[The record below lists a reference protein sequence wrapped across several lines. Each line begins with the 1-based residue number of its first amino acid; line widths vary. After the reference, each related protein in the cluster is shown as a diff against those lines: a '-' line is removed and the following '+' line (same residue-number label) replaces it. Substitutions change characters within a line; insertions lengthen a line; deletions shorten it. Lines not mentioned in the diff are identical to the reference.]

1 MPRVPE
7 YQPSVELRPEFRQDV
22 DVRATPESFG
32 ADIGKGLEAL
42 GKGGE
47 SLADSFAKV
56 QALEDETIV
65 RQARNG
71 YLREKDALQY
81 DPEKG
86 YLQKAGQTAMD
97 AFPQYL
103 SDLDTVRKDTASKLT
118 PQQRRMFDRVV
129 DPLDADARR
138 TGLIHK
144 GNALKSFVVEEAQS
158 GAESFK
164 NQALLHYQDA
174 ALWQKYT
181 AAGQIE
187 VRALGDKL
195 GWSPE
200 KRKEEEQKFVSDTVK
215 QTALRIAQ
223 SDPLAAE
230 KYMKD
235 KADHLTAAD
244 TYSLEQGLKVPLK
257 EAQSQRAASDFIAGR
272 TSATP
277 TDAFMADPSPAGL
290 MDRGNIDLTKRP
302 RVQNGKDISTVRSA
316 SFDFGDGKETLIP
329 TVSDDGKLLSNDE
342 AVAQF
347 KKTGKH
353 LGKFETP
360 DQASAYAKTLH
371 EQQEQMYAGKAP
383 AASPGRPIASAY
395 DMISRFEGF
404 KTAPYWD
411 VNHLRVGFGS
421 DTITREDGSVAEV
434 KPGMTV
440 TQADATRD
448 LQRRIVSTQGKIA
461 GTVGQDKWDGLS
473 APAKAA
479 VSSVAYNYGTLPQSV
494 TDAIRTGGPA
504 EIANAI
510 RGLQDQ
516 NDGVNKKRR
525 NQEADAVLGINMTA
539 AGRDTQS
546 FFTDMESYL
555 STIKDPQ
562 VQELTRKRINA
573 MLETQH
579 KAQEANERQAKATL
593 WQYIDQGKTPD
604 QIPMEVRQAAGMAAV
619 SSAWSY
625 MDTVQKGREIKSDEE
640 MLYGMR
646 KAAAQDPEFF
656 SKIDLNDYRHVLS
669 RADIKELTGLQTSA
683 LADQRKAREAGLELT
698 SAFSQAEQQLA
709 AVGIS
714 TAGKKGSQL
723 DEANKRVAQF
733 NNALSAQMDEFKR
746 ANNKAPTQPEIQSM
760 INRLLLPVV
769 VKTPGTLWGS
779 NTWAPPGASG
789 GLFGSTKTFAF
800 DAASRPDNATVDVGV
815 KYADIPI
822 DLRRGIAG
830 DLERELGRKP
840 SDWEVV
846 HRYDD
851 FVLNRGLTP
860 IRPPDHGPVDRT
872 ARTVADGVAQVVV
885 GLPARVIVGAMDL
898 FKDSG
903 DRNDTDPR

>member
-1 MPRVPE
+1 MVKVPE
-7 YQPSVELRPEFRQDV
+7 YQQSVDLRPELRQNV

-42 GKGGE
+42 GKG
-47 SLADSFAKV
+47 A
-56 QALEDETIV
+56 
-65 RQARNG
+65 
-71 YLREKDALQY
+71 
-81 DPEKG
+81 
-86 YLQKAGQTAMD
+86 
-97 AFPQYL
+97 
-103 SDLDTVRKDTASKLT
+103 DTASDALFKV
-118 PQQRRMFDRVV
+118 QQIEDVTRAK
-129 DPLDADARR
+129 DADNRYAEWVRNRQFGEGGYMTLEGKNAVDGR
-138 TGLIHK
+138 TD
-144 GNALKSFVVEEAQS
+144 FEREA
-158 GAESFK
+158 A
-164 NQALLHYQDA
+164 
-174 ALWQKYT
+174 
-181 AAGQIE
+181 
-187 VRALGDKL
+187 
-195 GWSPE
+195 E
-200 KRKEEEQKFVSDTVK
+200 KRKEYGQGLPPGAARAYDTASTARLQSTLQQSVVHSAQARKQWVGDASAARVQSFGDDALVNFNNPKAVTKNLAAGILELRQNGELHGWDADTQSQKEKEFVSGVHKNITL
-215 QTALRIAQ
+215 QMAQ
-223 SDPLAAE
+223 SDPIAAE
-230 KYMKD
+230 KYMAD
-235 KADHLTAAD
+235 KGDFISGADRYA
-244 TYSLEQGLKVPLK
+244 LEHSLKVPLK

-272 TSATP
+272 TSAAP
-277 TDAFMADPSPAGL
+277 TDAFMADPSPSGL
-290 MDRGNIDLTKRP
+290 TDRGNIDLTKRP

-383 AASPGRPIASAY
+383 AASAGRPIASAY

-404 KTAPYWD
+404 KSAPYWD

-448 LQRRIVSTQGKIA
+448 LQRRIVATQGKIA
-461 GTVGQDKWDGLS
+461 GTVGQDKWDAMS

-494 TDAIRTGGPA
+494 SDAIRTGGPA
-504 EIANAI
+504 EIADAI
-510 RGLQDQ
+510 RGLQDN

-579 KAQEANERQAKATL
+579 KAQEASKQQAKAAL
-593 WQYIDQGKTPD
+593 WQYIDRGMTPD
-604 QIPMEVRQAAGMAAV
+604 QIPMNVRQEAGMEAV

-625 MDTVQKGREIKSDEE
+625 METVRKGRDIESDPE
-640 MLYGMR
+640 MVYGMR
-646 KAAAQDPEFF
+646 RSAAMDPEFF
-656 SKIDLNDYRHVLS
+656 AKVDLNDYRGKLS
-669 RADIKELTGLQTSA
+669 RADIKELSALQTSA
-683 LADQRKAREAGLELT
+683 LTDQRKAREDGLNLT
-698 SAFSQAEQQLA
+698 AAFSQAEQQLA

-723 DEANKRVAQF
+723 DEANKRVASF
-733 NNALSAQMDEFKR
+733 NNALASQMDEFKR
-746 ANNKAPTQPEIQSM
+746 ANSDRKPTQADVQSM

-769 VKTPGTLWGS
+769 VKTPGTLWGT
-779 NTWAPPGASG
+779 NTWAPPGVAG
-789 GLFGSTKTFAF
+789 TFTNGKTFAF
-800 DAASRPDNATVDVGV
+800 DAASRPDNATVDVAV

-840 SDWEVV
+840 SEVEV
-846 HRYDD
+846 TKRYQD
-851 FVLNRGLTP
+851 FVLNR
-860 IRPPDHGPVDRT
+860 
-872 ARTVADGVAQVVV
+872 
-885 GLPARVIVGAMDL
+885 
-898 FKDSG
+898 
-903 DRNDTDPR
+903 